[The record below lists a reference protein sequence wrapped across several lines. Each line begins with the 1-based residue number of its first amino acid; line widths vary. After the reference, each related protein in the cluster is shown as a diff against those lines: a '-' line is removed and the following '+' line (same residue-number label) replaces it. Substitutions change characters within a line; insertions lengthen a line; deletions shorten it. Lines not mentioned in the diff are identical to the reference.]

1 MKKKPKTANEVK
13 FLNGKDNKDE
23 LYVEWYLQELKDVG
37 IIQEFWYHPEVYNL
51 TNPVMKIE
59 KGFKGRGSN
68 KQEID
73 IVKSFKRGHTFK
85 PEFRIK
91 WSTPIPAKKFL
102 KPYQFISESNII
114 TTGVG
119 YFFSNMS
126 LMSDID
132 VKPKFQIHEAAQ
144 AKFSLI
150 QSIVLNQ
157 YKVFVQPV
165 IYQDL
170 FSKTFTPARYLLT
183 DSGSMSRKISGW
195 KPVTLQEFLINSDSQ
210 KEDF

>member
-13 FLNGKDNKDE
+13 FLNGKDSKE
-23 LYVEWYLQELKDVG
+23 EVYVEWYLQELKDAG
-37 IIQEFWYHPEVYNL
+37 IIKEFWYHPDVYHL
-51 TNPVMKIE
+51 TNPVMRLE
-59 KGFKGRGSN
+59 KGFKGRGKN
-68 KQEID
+68 KVEVD
-73 IVKSFKRGHTFK
+73 VVKSFKQGHTFK

-91 WSTPIPAKKFL
+91 WNNPLPVKKFL
-102 KPYQFISESNII
+102 KLYQFISESNVI
-114 TTGVG
+114 TTGEG
-119 YFFSNMS
+119 FFYSKTS

-132 VKPKFQIHEAAQ
+132 VKPKFQIHDAAD

-170 FSKTFTPARYLLT
+170 FAKTFTPARYLLT
-183 DSGSMSRKISGW
+183 DSGSMTRKISDW
-195 KPVTLQEFLINSDSQ
+195 KPITLQEFLINSDSQ